1 MENNSVKF
9 PPSKLY
15 FVRDTV
21 QLMKCFINQ
30 AVFFYIEALHH
41 LFNSSALFFINKI
54 NIHGFKSSVISAF
67 EYNKVQQNLQLS
79 YLSGCFYKF
88 HAKKSLLMREA
99 GHEKHI

>member
-9 PPSKLY
+9 PPSELY
-15 FVRDTV
+15 FVRGTV

-30 AVFFYIEALHH
+30 AVFFYIVALHH

-88 HAKKSLLMREA
+88 HAKKKPAYERSRP
-99 GHEKHI
+99 

>member
-1 MENNSVKF
+1 
-9 PPSKLY
+9 
-15 FVRDTV
+15 
-21 QLMKCFINQ
+21 MKCFINQ

-54 NIHGFKSSVISAF
+54 NINSFKSSVISAF

>member
-54 NIHGFKSSVISAF
+54 NINSFKSSVISAF